1 MKPPPHYNLGVE
13 PWQAMRAWMTREQ
26 YIGFLRGNCIKYL
39 ARMGHKDAAAADA
52 EKVLRYAEELV
63 RELGTEQCCN

>member
-13 PWQAMRAWMTREQ
+13 PWHAMRAWMTREQ

-39 ARMGHKDAAAADA
+39 ARMGHKDAAAEDA

-63 RELGTEQCCN
+63 REFEAEQC

>member
-1 MKPPPHYNLGVE
+1 
-13 PWQAMRAWMTREQ
+13 MTREQ

-52 EKVLRYAEELV
+52 EKVLRYAEELA
-63 RELGTEQCCN
+63 RELGTEQC